1 MSKKEYMRLKRRI
14 AHEERV
20 KILKAI
26 VLIILAIV
34 SINFLSECNA
44 SVMNDDMLKSELT
57 AETGMWTKDTWLKYN
72 QTINE

>member
-1 MSKKEYMRLKRRI
+1 MSKQEYMRLKRRI

-20 KILKAI
+20 KILKTI

-57 AETGMWTKDTWLKYN
+57 AETGMWTKDTWLEYN
-72 QTINE
+72 QKTKE